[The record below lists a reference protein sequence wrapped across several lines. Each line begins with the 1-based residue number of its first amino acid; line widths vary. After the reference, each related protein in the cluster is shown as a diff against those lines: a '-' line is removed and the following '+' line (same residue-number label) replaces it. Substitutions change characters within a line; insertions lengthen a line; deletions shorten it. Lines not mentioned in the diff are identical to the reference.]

1 MTDVYTP
8 FGRVYEDFIVGD
20 TIHHWPGRTIT
31 EADDMM
37 FSLLALNQHPLHI
50 DSHYASQTQ
59 FKQNLVNGTLIFAV
73 AVGMTVNDIS
83 GAAIAMLEYEN
94 VTHVNPTFRGD
105 TLYAHT
111 EILEKRESRSR
122 DDRGIVYVET
132 NVTNQREE
140 IVMRYR
146 RKLLVPKR
154 EFAAR
159 SHTHAPKVQEVKG

>member
-1 MTDVYTP
+1 MAEIHTP
-8 FGRVYEDFIVGD
+8 FGRVYEDFNVGD
-20 TIHHWPGRTIT
+20 VIMHWPGRTIT

-50 DSHYASQTQ
+50 DAHYASKTQ
-59 FKQNLVNGTLIFAV
+59 FKQNLVNGTLVFSI

-94 VTHVNPTFRGD
+94 IKHLKPTFHGD
-105 TLYAHT
+105 TLYGRT
-111 EILEKRESRSR
+111 RILDKRETSK

-132 NVTNQREE
+132 TISNQREE
-140 IVMRYR
+140 DVMSYR

-154 EFAAR
+154 EFAPR
-159 SHTHAPKVQEVKG
+159 PYTHRNQS

>member
-1 MTDVYTP
+1 MAEMNTP
-8 FGRVYEDFIVGD
+8 FGRVYEDFCEGD
-20 TIHHWPGRTIT
+20 VIHHWPGRTIT

-50 DSHYASQTQ
+50 DANYAAQTQ
-59 FKQNLVNGTLIFAV
+59 FKQNLVNGTLVFAV

-94 VTHVNPTFRGD
+94 ITHVNPTFRGD

-111 EILEKRESRSR
+111 EILEKRESKSK

-132 NVTNQREE
+132 IVTNQREE
-140 IVMRYR
+140 VVMKYR
-146 RKLLVPKR
+146 RRLLIPKR

-159 SHTHAPKVQEVKG
+159 PHTHIRPTVNITD

>member
-1 MTDVYTP
+1 MADIYTP
-8 FGRVYEDFIVGD
+8 FGRVYEDFIEGD

-31 EADDMM
+31 ESDDIM

-59 FKQNLVNGTLIFAV
+59 FKQNLVNGTLVFAV

-111 EILEKRESRSR
+111 EILEKRESKSR
-122 DDRGIVYVET
+122 NDRGIVYVET
-132 NVTNQREE
+132 KVINQREE
-140 IVMRYR
+140 IVMSYR
-146 RKLLVPKR
+146 RKLLIPKR
-154 EFAAR
+154 EFATR
-159 SHTHAPKVQEVKG
+159 PYTHTSKVQEAKI

>member
-1 MTDVYTP
+1 MAEIHTP
-8 FGRVYEDFIVGD
+8 FGRVYEDFNEGD
-20 TIHHWPGRTIT
+20 VIKHWPGRTIT

-50 DSHYASQTQ
+50 DAHYASQTQ
-59 FKQNLVNGTLIFAV
+59 FKQNLVNGTLVFAI

-94 VTHVNPTFRGD
+94 VKHLKPTFRGD
-105 TLYAHT
+105 TLYGRT
-111 EILEKRESRSR
+111 KILEKKESTSKN
-122 DDRGIVYVET
+122 DRGIVYVET
-132 NVTNQREE
+132 IISNQREE
-140 IVMRYR
+140 DVMSYR

-159 SHTHAPKVQEVKG
+159 PYTHRNDLSKV